1 MYLFG
6 ADRMRIRFDRRRLF
20 ALVRKE
26 ATQIARDPSAF
37 LIAFVLPMIM
47 LFLFGYA
54 VSLDTTRTRLGVV
67 LEDSSGPALRL
78 AQAYQNSPYF
88 DVTMAR
94 SLPSVRERMV
104 AGELRAIVVIPQDF
118 GARIKRGIAAPI
130 QIITDGSQPNTAN
143 FAAAYGEGVRA
154 DWAAAEGIERG
165 RDVAP
170 AIGVSPRFWYNS
182 ELKSRNFLVPGSIAN
197 VMAMIGTLLT
207 ALVVAREWERGTMEA
222 MMATPISMAE
232 FIASKV
238 IPYFLLGMISMTLC
252 TVIGVWVFGVP
263 FRGSVFALFAVASA
277 FLMPA
282 LGLGLFIS
290 AATKSQFVASQAALF
305 SAFLPTFLLSGFI
318 FEISSMPW
326 PIQAITYL
334 VPARYLIPSLETVF
348 LAGDQWSLLLPN
360 IGIMLAF
367 GVGTFLLSF
376 RVTRRSLD

>member
-1 MYLFG
+1 
-6 ADRMRIRFDRRRLF
+6 MRLSLDRRRLT

-26 ATQIARDPSAF
+26 LTQILRDPSAW
-37 LIAFVLPMIM
+37 LIAFALPMIM

-54 VSLDTTRTRLGVV
+54 VSLDATRTRVGLV
-67 LEDSSGPALRL
+67 LQDSSGPALRL
-78 AQAYQNSPYF
+78 AQAYQHSPYF

-94 SLPSVRERMV
+94 SMPPIRDKMI
-104 AGELRAIVVIPQDF
+104 AGELRAVIVIPQDF
-118 GARIKRGIAAPI
+118 GEGIKRGRMPPI

-143 FAAAYGEGVRA
+143 FAAAYGEGVRSE
-154 DWAAAEGIERG
+154 WAAGEGLDRG
-165 RDVAP
+165 SNVDP
-170 AIGVSPRFWYNS
+170 PVSVSARFWYNP

-222 MMATPISMAE
+222 MMATPITMAE

-238 IPYFLLGMISMTLC
+238 IPYFLLGLVSMTLC
-252 TVIGVWVFGVP
+252 TVIAVWIFGVP
-263 FRGSVFALFAVASA
+263 FRGSILALYVVAAA

-290 AATKSQFVASQAALF
+290 AATKTQFVASQMALF
-305 SAFLPTFLLSGFI
+305 SAFLPTFMLSGFI
-318 FEISSMPW
+318 FEIGSMPW
-326 PIQAITYL
+326 PIQAVSYI
-334 VPARYLIPSLETVF
+334 VPARYLIPALETVF

-360 IGIMLAF
+360 IGIMLGF
-367 GVGTFLLSF
+367 GLVTFLMSF